1 MEVIQ
6 LIIGLALIISG
17 VWVISRREIA
27 IRPRYILE
35 NYYILAVTKFLSR
48 EGADKPFIIK
58 GTAKILIGLFI
69 IFGGVA
75 FSYVAITL
83 MSFNII

>member
-6 LIIGLALIISG
+6 LIIGLVMIISG

-27 IRPRYILE
+27 IRPRHILE
-35 NYYILAVTKFLSR
+35 NYYILAFTKFLSR
-48 EGADKPFIIK
+48 EGIDKPFIIK
-58 GTAKILIGLFI
+58 GAAKILIGLFI
-69 IFGGVA
+69 ILGGVA